1 MCRSRMLLFHVKYF
15 ESDHETKFIRRA
27 MLQRS
32 LENWLDEKLT
42 VESYALFI
50 SWGSFHQL
58 VIFHRRRQLAAH
70 RPRITL
76 LAYIS

>member
-1 MCRSRMLLFHVKYF
+1 MCHSRNLLFHVNYF
-15 ESDHETKFIRRA
+15 ESDRETKFIRRA

-32 LENWLDEKLT
+32 LENWIEEKLT
-42 VESYALFI
+42 VEFYASFM
-50 SWGSFHQL
+50 SWVSFHQL

-76 LAYIS
+76 LA

>member
-1 MCRSRMLLFHVKYF
+1 MCRSSTLLFHVKYF

-27 MLQRS
+27 MLQSS
-32 LENWLDEKLT
+32 LENWLEDKLT
-42 VESYALFI
+42 VEFCALFI
-50 SWGSFHQL
+50 SWGSFSQL

-76 LAYIS
+76 LA